1 MEGANNK
8 KQVGAG
14 DKEILF
20 SKAIKAGTRI
30 YYLDV
35 KKNLKEDMFLA
46 ITESKKNHPKD
57 GSPGTLEKPHLFLY
71 PEDFSKF
78 LDGMNEV
85 IQYIRTHST
94 QAEEELTEENNDG
107 PSEEEP
113 TDEIKLNID
122 F

>member
-8 KQVGAG
+8 KQTGAG

-20 SKAIKAGTRI
+20 SKAIKAGSRI

-46 ITESKKNHPKD
+46 ITESKKNYPKD
-57 GSPGTLEKPHLFLY
+57 GSPITYEKHKIFIY
-71 PEDFSKF
+71 QEDFTKF

-85 IQYIRTHST
+85 INYIRIHSD
-94 QAEEELTEENNDG
+94 AEERAVEPNDEG
-107 PSEEEP
+107 PSKEEP
-113 TDEIKLNID
+113 SDEIKLN
-122 F
+122 FNF